1 MRLELGIIKSFH
13 LPSYCLGYC
22 EHNADIIFVLD
33 SSGSESGFW
42 TQIKD
47 WVKKTVNGLHNIGLR
62 SEIGL
67 VAFDDQA
74 DKSHEIQLTA
84 HEDRARFL
92 RDVDNLPFL
101 GGGTRIDLGMKEAL
115 EMFKARRTNAHATV
129 VLLTDGQGSNVP
141 LRTVGK

>member
-47 WVKKTVNGLHNIGLR
+47 WVKKTVHGLHNVGLR
-62 SEIGL
+62 TEVGL
-67 VAFDDQA
+67 VSFDDHV
-74 DKSHEIQLTA
+74 DRSHEIPLTA
-84 HEDRARFL
+84 HEDKAQFF
-92 RDVDNLPFL
+92 RDLDNLPFL

-115 EMFKARRTNAHATV
+115 EMFKARRTHAHATV